1 MIQTERQEII
11 LRPLVRTE
19 VPLLLTYIQKM
30 AKYEKLSDQV
40 SATEAILEKTI
51 FNENA
56 AKVYFLEKHGQVI
69 GFVLYGLL
77 MSTFTGKPTLYL
89 EDIFIDEDQR
99 GFGYGKLIFKEL
111 AKIAKANDYGR
122 IDWQCLDWNKSS
134 INFYLKLG
142 ARAMDGWTMYRLDE
156 EGINSLTK

>member
-19 VPLLLTYIQKM
+19 IPLLLTYIKKM

-40 SATEAILEKTI
+40 TATQAVLENTI

-56 AKVYFLEKHGQVI
+56 AKVYFLEKHGQII

-89 EDIFIDEDQR
+89 EDIFIDEAER

-142 ARAMDGWTMYRLDE
+142 ATPMDDWTMYRLDE
-156 EGINSLTK
+156 EGIINLTK